1 MVSTKENSLRILVTI
16 DAQLGYGVHPK
27 IKSFICTINN
37 FEMQDSAVRK
47 LCLGQHVNFH
57 QAGVRSKGQGLK
69 EELQFRA
76 MLELQMLVHVR
87 IVCNLQKVAL
97 KNSKFQ
103 KQSKE
108 TTAVRILI
116 LTTCLLQM
124 RHT

>member
-87 IVCNLQKVAL
+87 VVCNLKYKL
-97 KNSKFQ
+97 SKFS
-103 KQSKE
+103 KRSKE
-108 TTAVRILI
+108 TVVIRILI

-124 RHT
+124 RQT

>member
-1 MVSTKENSLRILVTI
+1 
-16 DAQLGYGVHPK
+16 
-27 IKSFICTINN
+27 
-37 FEMQDSAVRK
+37 MQDSAVRK

>member
-1 MVSTKENSLRILVTI
+1 
-16 DAQLGYGVHPK
+16 
-27 IKSFICTINN
+27 
-37 FEMQDSAVRK
+37 MQDSAVRK

-108 TTAVRILI
+108 NFDFDY
-116 LTTCLLQM
+116 LLVADE
-124 RHT
+124 TYIGVAEPTFVGSYKL